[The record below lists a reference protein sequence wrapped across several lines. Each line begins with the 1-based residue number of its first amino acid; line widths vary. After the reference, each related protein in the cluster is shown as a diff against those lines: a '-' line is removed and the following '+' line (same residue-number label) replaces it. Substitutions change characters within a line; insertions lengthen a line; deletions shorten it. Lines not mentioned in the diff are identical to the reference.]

1 MNGIIIFFLSRSLHF
16 PMIVQ
21 LRPSTEENIS
31 QARRKK
37 KNNKASK
44 RRFLSYP
51 QFILEQ
57 QKKENAGVVRGFV
70 VAGEWCW

>member
-31 QARRKK
+31 QARREKN
-37 KNNKASK
+37 NNKASK

-57 QKKENAGVVRGFV
+57 QKRKMPVLFEDLLL
-70 VAGEWCW
+70 AGEWCW